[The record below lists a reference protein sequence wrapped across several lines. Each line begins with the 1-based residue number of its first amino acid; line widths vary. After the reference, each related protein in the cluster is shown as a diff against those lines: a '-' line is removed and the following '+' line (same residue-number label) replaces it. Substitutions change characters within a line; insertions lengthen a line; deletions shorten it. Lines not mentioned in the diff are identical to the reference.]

1 MANLNSERIYRLK
14 QGMEE
19 AGIDVMILRLPEN
32 VLFASGYWSMFGWTF
47 LVFPQKGKA
56 TCIIGNTEEQE
67 ADEDLWDAKIQAYPA
82 GTLESGNPYTETGRI
97 LSNLLKRSGWEKVG
111 YEGDFESVAAPWN
124 AAEPVV
130 PAASTHAL
138 LKEACADSRLVDVT
152 AFLNEQR
159 SQKTEFEITQL
170 RTVNEISTAGLKI
183 FYEKAVPGASG
194 VELVADV
201 ERSIMV
207 EGSGREG
214 VKRVRAFAQVSTGRK
229 ETAIGYRPMVIS
241 NEAALRDGDIA
252 LLELGVVADGY
263 WCDRTRVR
271 VAGRPSAKQK
281 EIFNLIHSAQEAAV
295 AKSGPGVTAGEVDE
309 AARSIIRE
317 GGYEKA
323 FVHVTGH
330 GLGFR
335 YHEPVPLICP
345 ESELVLEAGM
355 VHTVEP
361 GIYKKGFGG
370 MRLEDDVVITETGR
384 EVLGPFEKTLSL

>member
-1 MANLNSERIYRLK
+1 MANPNSERIYRLK

-47 LVFPQKGKA
+47 LVFPRKGKA

-67 ADEDLWDAKIQAYPA
+67 ADEDLWDAKIQVYPA

-111 YEGDFESVAAPWN
+111 YEADFESVAAPWN
-124 AAEPVV
+124 AAEPAVA
-130 PAASTHAL
+130 AASTHVL
-138 LKEACADSRLVDVT
+138 LKEIFADSRLVDVT

-159 SQKTEFEITQL
+159 SQKTEFEIAQL
-170 RTVNEISTAGLKI
+170 RTVNEISTAGLQI
-183 FYEKAVPGASG
+183 FYEKAVPGVSG

-201 ERSIMV
+201 ERSIMI
-207 EGSGREG
+207 EGPNRGG
-214 VKRVRAFAQVSTGRK
+214 AKRVRAFAQVSTGRK
-229 ETAIGYRPMVIS
+229 ETSIGYRPMVIS
-241 NEAALRDGDIA
+241 TKAALRDGDIA

-271 VAGRPSAKQK
+271 VAGTPSAKQK
-281 EIFNLIHSAQEAAV
+281 EIFNLIKSAQEAAV

-345 ESELVLEAGM
+345 GSELVLLTGM

-361 GIYKKGFGG
+361 GIYKKGIGG
-370 MRLEDDVVITETGR
+370 MRLEDNVVVTETGR